1 MSVADARSFG
11 TRGQGVENRR
21 VGGGTESVDRPNG
34 VEDAA
39 FVVEVTDVSDRVSVV
54 EVHGQADL
62 HTASDL
68 RSAMTEAIDRGAV
81 SLVVDLSEATFID
94 SMTLGVL
101 LGAVKRLRPTG
112 GGVSVVCTDPHI
124 RRIFE
129 ITLLDRVFT
138 LHSDLRAAVDG
149 AGGG

>member
-1 MSVADARSFG
+1 MTGYENPRVVGETEPIERPD
-11 TRGQGVENRR
+11 GV
-21 VGGGTESVDRPNG
+21 D
-34 VEDAA
+34 DAA
-39 FVVEVTDVSDRVSVV
+39 FDVEVFDVSDRVSVV

-62 HTASDL
+62 HTASEL

-101 LGAVKRLRPTG
+101 LGAVKRLRPAG

-129 ITLLDRVFT
+129 ITLLDRVFA
-138 LHSDLRAAVDG
+138 LHADRRTAVDG